1 MPNIENKFWSLY
13 ETCKSIGEIKLMKL
27 FLWLHNFLSS
37 YRKLF
42 WCYFRQ
48 LFIVTLDFRQ
58 CKRDLNMLNIILL
71 KDFCPLKTEINLF
84 PIRFHLNLYLLAKT
98 SPSSIHQ
105 AQQNEEIKRNEVT
118 IMVAKPVC
126 WSPKMKCKSHW
137 RPYPSQ
143 FRALIKQSLF
153 MDEQ

>member
-1 MPNIENKFWSLY
+1 
-13 ETCKSIGEIKLMKL
+13 
-27 FLWLHNFLSS
+27 
-37 YRKLF
+37 
-42 WCYFRQ
+42 
-48 LFIVTLDFRQ
+48 
-58 CKRDLNMLNIILL
+58 MLNIILL